1 MRNKF
6 CDKKTKFNVV
16 SHFKTRCIERIGI
29 ILGQNELKDE
39 LFVHKNGKSKYHQS
53 NTKTHFVLSEKFLK
67 ERGISTDK
75 EVAVIYDK
83 LRHAFVTVI
92 TFKKRQNGC

>member
-6 CDKKTKFNVV
+6 GNKKTKSNVV
-16 SHFKTRCIERIGI
+16 SHFKTRCVERIGI

-39 LFVHKNGKSKYHQS
+39 LFVHHNEKSKYHQS
-53 NTKTHFVLSEKFLK
+53 NTRTHFVLADKFLD
-67 ERGISTDK
+67 ERGIRTDK

-83 LRHAFVTVI
+83 IGRAHV
-92 TFKKRQNGC
+92 